1 VRTVFGGGRGG
12 AALERLRESAAAT
25 AAGCGPAAGRPRSA
39 ARAQG
44 NDSGPALVFTPFVGR
59 SPFQGGDR
67 PKQSALPSS
76 ALTRILIRTHFS
88 MTPDGCLKASSARHL
103 DGIAMTIFPR

>member
-1 VRTVFGGGRGG
+1 MVQFSNPNSGPSTERTGAHGGSVFGGGRGG
-12 AALERLRESAAAT
+12 AAFERLRESAAAT

-76 ALTRILIRTHFS
+76 ALTRILIRTHFFDD
-88 MTPDGCLKASSARHL
+88 TR
-103 DGIAMTIFPR
+103 